1 MGLTNYLKETKGEL
15 KQVNWPTRSQTVNY
29 TLIVIGIS
37 LLVTLVLGVSDFVF
51 NSLLRL
57 VV

>member
-37 LLVTLVLGVSDFVF
+37 LLVTVVLSVSDLAFS
-51 NSLLRL
+51 SLLKL